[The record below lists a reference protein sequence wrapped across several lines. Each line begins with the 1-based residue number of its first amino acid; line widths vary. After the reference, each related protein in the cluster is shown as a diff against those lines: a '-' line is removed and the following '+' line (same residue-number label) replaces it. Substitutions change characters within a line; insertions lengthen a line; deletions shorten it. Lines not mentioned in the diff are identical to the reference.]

1 MTKKEEIENE
11 EKQDLIQVEGTESK
25 VALRTQEGLVALAQS
40 YLRKNGD
47 VVLPPNYDV
56 NDAIKSLYLATLQTV
71 DKTGRP
77 ALEVCTKESI
87 KEAVQNYVS
96 KGLNVAKK
104 QCYPIVRGNTLTLH
118 ESYFGRQKEAMSY
131 AGIKINS
138 NVIYEGESVEI
149 DTRQDG
155 SKIIRHKPD
164 FTKFDASKIIGAY
177 AVAVREDGTVD
188 DSDIMTIKE
197 IRRSWAQGS
206 SGGKVHEAFPVEM
219 CRKTVIARLAKKYV
233 NTSDDKTKFEV
244 LNSDMG
250 DYYDNTDI
258 NPNVEIEDNVEIKP
272 AFRKTTNEPEMVVGD
287 IEGSGKTKEILYKEF
302 ITHKSQYR
310 AVPNSY
316 KEEQQED
323 GHTRKTIE
331 VYCD

>member
-1 MTKKEEIENE
+1 MAEEIKDVKKEEE
-11 EKQDLIQVEGTESK
+11 EQELVQVEETGTK

-71 DKTGRP
+71 NKEGKP

-87 KEAVQNYVS
+87 TEAVQNYVS

-104 QCYPIVRGNTLTLH
+104 QCYPIVRGNMLTLH
-118 ESYFGRQKEAMSY
+118 ESYFGRQKEAKAY

-164 FTKFDASKIIGAY
+164 FTKFDPAKIVGAY
-177 AVAVREDGTVD
+177 AVAVRDDGAVD

-219 CRKTVIARLAKKYV
+219 ARKTVIARLAKKYV
-233 NTSDDKTKFEV
+233 NTSDDKTKFEI

-250 DYYDNTDI
+250 DYYNNDTI
-258 NPNVEIEDNVEIKP
+258 NADVEIEDNVEIKP
-272 AFRKTTNEPEMVVGD
+272 VAKETTNKVEMVVDGID
-287 IEGSGKTKEILYKEF
+287 GSGETKEITYNEF
-302 ITHKSQYR
+302 INHKDKYR

-316 KEEQQED
+316 SKEK
-323 GHTRKTIE
+323 KTIL
-331 VYCD
+331 VYC

>member
-1 MTKKEEIENE
+1 MADEVKEVKKEE
-11 EKQDLIQVEGTESK
+11 EKQELVQVEETGNK

-71 DKTGRP
+71 DKNGRP

-87 KEAVQNYVS
+87 TEAVQHYVS

-164 FTKFDASKIIGAY
+164 FTKFDDKKIVGAY
-177 AVAVREDGTVD
+177 AVAVKEDGTVD

-206 SGGKVHEAFPVEM
+206 SGGTVHENFPVEM
-219 CRKTVIARLAKKYV
+219 ARKTVIARLAKKYV

-250 DYYDNTDI
+250 DYYNDADLD
-258 NPNVEIEDNVEIKP
+258 PNVEIEDNVEIKP
-272 AFRKTTNEPEMVVGD
+272 IPKKTTNKTEMVV
-287 IEGSGKTKEILYKEF
+287 EGLDNGTKEITYAEF
-302 ITHKSQYR
+302 INHKDKYR

-316 KEEQQED
+316 DKEK
-323 GHTRKTIE
+323 KTIQ
-331 VYCD
+331 VYC